1 MKSMVVV
8 SHPQNT
14 LAVIRWAARFA
25 QTRASSLA
33 ILCCTFDGPIQLP
46 SPIEEDPA
54 PDEPELILKAREA
67 ATELQELQVEIFA
80 MRHPRPERIIV
91 EHIEREEKFTLLSVG
106 INSGL
111 GREDSG
117 NRMARYML
125 HFAPCDILVLDPGD
139 QDGTGYQQIL
149 VPMGMRLESFAF
161 RCAVDFAKKWQSAV
175 VPLEIGSY
183 FGPDSREVAERALAN
198 RLKIDGIEPAD
209 VIQPLISLSGE
220 KWQSVVHK
228 SRKSDLV
235 LLGASA
241 TRALDQLRKV
251 ETQMADLKG
260 KRGSIG
266 LLRPKKLGTKKTWF
280 NIWSL
285 LTSWL
290 PTLSAGE
297 RIDVFD
303 RLYVGA
309 RWNVDFITMIS
320 LSTAIAS
327 LGLIQDSVAV
337 VIGAMVVAPLMTPLI
352 GAGFSMVQ
360 GNMRFFRDSLRAMV
374 YGITAA
380 LTISVVIGLI
390 TPLEELTP
398 QLLARGAPTL
408 LDLGVALL
416 SGIAAA
422 YAMARPTLLGAMA
435 GVAIAAALVPPLAT
449 VGISLTHAEWTTAT
463 GAAIL
468 FTTNLVAIILGASWI
483 FGRLGIQ
490 GTWLGIG
497 LRLWVRRTI
506 ILLILSSVF
515 LSAPLGFQ
523 LKQQLLAGQTRP
535 YTLPVSQTVY
545 GSVAARVQQEDG
557 VRLISAS
564 RFGVK
569 SDTDVTI
576 LLAAEKAV
584 GADFVSEL
592 KKVVIDAMQED
603 VQVAVFVFK
612 GVGMSHD

>member
-8 SHPQNT
+8 SNPQNA
-14 LAVIRWAARFA
+14 LALIRWAARFA
-25 QTRASSLA
+25 QTRNSSLT
-33 ILCCTFDGPIQLP
+33 ILCCTFNGPIQPL
-46 SPIEEDPA
+46 SAVEEAPA
-54 PDEPELILKAREA
+54 PEEPELILKAREA
-67 ATELQELQVEIFA
+67 ALEIQELKVEIFT

-91 EHIEREEKFTLLSVG
+91 QYIQSEETFTTLSVG
-106 INSGL
+106 INSRL

-117 NRMARYML
+117 NRMARNML
-125 HFAPCDILVLDPGD
+125 HFAPCDTVVLDPGD

-161 RCAVDFAKKWQSAV
+161 RFAVDFAKKWQSAV
-175 VPLEIGSY
+175 IPLELGGY

-198 RLKIDGIEPAD
+198 RLKIDGIEASD
-209 VIQPLISLSGE
+209 VIQPLVSLTGK
-220 KWQSVVHK
+220 KWQTIVQK
-228 SRKSDLV
+228 SRESDLV

-251 ETQMADLKG
+251 ERQMADLKG
-260 KRGSIG
+260 ERGSIG
-266 LLRPKKLGTKKTWF
+266 LLRPKKLGIKKSWF
-280 NIWSL
+280 NIGSL

-303 RLYVGA
+303 RLYGGA
-309 RWNVDFITMIS
+309 RWNIDFITMIS

-352 GAGFSMVQ
+352 GAGFSIVQ
-360 GNMRFFRDSLRAMV
+360 GNMRFFGESLRTMA
-374 YGITAA
+374 YGIAAA

-422 YAMARPTLLGAMA
+422 YAMARPTLLGTLA

-449 VGISLTHAEWTTAT
+449 VGISITHAEWTTAT

-490 GTWLGIG
+490 GTWIGIG

-535 YTLPVSQTVY
+535 DTLPVSQAVY
-545 GSVAARVQQEDG
+545 GAIAARVQREGG

-564 RFGVK
+564 RFGTK
-569 SDTDVTI
+569 SDIDVTI

-584 GADFVSEL
+584 RADFVSEL
-592 KKVVIDAMQED
+592 KKVVIDTMQED
-603 VQVAVFVFK
+603 VQVAVYVFK
-612 GVGMSHD
+612 DVGVIHD